1 MFAGGSFAVNCTGR
15 EYKSEFPQ
23 VDYIIDC
30 PHEKDSVVVLSY
42 NIGLYRTLS
51 ISAGKP
57 SKRLSSVP
65 KSRRPW

>member
-1 MFAGGSFAVNCTGR
+1 VLLMFEGGSFAVNCTGR

-42 NIGLYRTLS
+42 NIIISYFINLS
-51 ISAGKP
+51 
-57 SKRLSSVP
+57 
-65 KSRRPW
+65 W